1 MKKIILT
8 LSAIFA
14 LGVANA
20 QEVRF
25 GAKAGVNYATF
36 TGDVE
41 DVDARVGFQVGGFAE
56 IKVSENFSV
65 QPELMYSSVGA
76 KTDILGTT
84 VTAETNYIIIPVM
97 AKFNVAPKFHLEA
110 GPQVGFLTSAKY
122 KADNDSIDAKD
133 DFESTDF
140 GLNLGLGFD
149 FTENLSAG
157 LRYTFGLSNIA
168 KDNGDDKVQN
178 ANFALALSYKF

>member
-1 MKKIILT
+1 
-8 LSAIFA
+8 
-14 LGVANA
+14 
-20 QEVRF
+20 
-25 GAKAGVNYATF
+25 
-36 TGDVE
+36 
-41 DVDARVGFQVGGFAE
+41 
-56 IKVSENFSV
+56 
-65 QPELMYSSVGA
+65 MYSSVGA